1 MAKRTRNVRSC
12 EAQSST
18 RSTSIFTVANLAPIT
33 GAGRE
38 QLACFFRGL
47 SFNAPWLCARDV
59 HGGVEG
65 FEYGFLF

>member
-65 FEYGFLF
+65 LEYGFLF